1 MNRLLASLL
10 LDIKMQ
16 FRNGFYY
23 VSAFVALMLVLLL
36 RQFGE
41 VNWALWWPVIILE
54 NLVINTFYFMSGLVL
69 LEKAEGTLEAQ
80 IVSPLRPWEYLSG
93 KIGSLAVLSLLE
105 SLVVVVAVSGASFNW
120 LLLILGILCLVAL
133 YVLYGFLVVVRYD
146 SIGEFI
152 LPSAIWTMGFSIPL
166 LYYFNFWRS
175 SWIFL
180 HPLQAP
186 LILMQS
192 AFEKIPS
199 LQIAYGLG
207 YSLLWIAIAY
217 SLAQRAYHRFVV
229 TKEGTRK

>member
-1 MNRLLASLL
+1 MKRLLASLQ
-10 LDIKMQ
+10 LDIKSQ

-23 VSAFVALMLVLLL
+23 VSGFVALMMILLL
-36 RQFGE
+36 RQFSE
-41 VNWALWWPVIILE
+41 VNWMLWWPVIILE

-80 IVSPLRPWEYLSG
+80 IVSPLRPWEYLTA

-105 SLVVVVAVSGASFNW
+105 SLVIVVAVSGVSFNW
-120 LLLILGILCLVAL
+120 LLLVLGILSLVAL

-152 LPSAIWTMGFSIPL
+152 LPSAVWTMAFSVPL

-175 SWIFL
+175 DWIFL

-186 LILMQS
+186 LLLMQS
-192 AFEKIPS
+192 AFAKIPP
-199 LQIAYGLG
+199 LHLFYAFA
-207 YSLLWIAIAY
+207 YSLFWIAIAY
-217 SLAQRAYHRFVV
+217 FLAQRAYHRFVV
-229 TKEGTRK
+229 TKEGTR